1 MNMNIQ
7 KMAYEAV
14 DAYKS
19 EMLNLWAELINCDC
33 GSMNKVGVDAVNAKI
48 GSFLSALGFK
58 TRQVPFEKAGN
69 MLIAEYGD
77 TTKPFVVLTGHM
89 DTVFKNGTAAERPFT
104 IKDGKAYGPGVLD
117 MKGGIV
123 IFLYAL
129 KALLANGYD
138 RYPIKV
144 ILAGDEEV
152 GHRDSNAAEIFE
164 REAKGALAAFN
175 FETGFLD
182 NGVVVQRKGTWQFSM
197 EVTGR
202 GAHVGNDPENG
213 RSAIAEICRKVIDI
227 EALTDFKA
235 GYNLNVGR
243 IEGGTVPNAVPEHA
257 KIICDLRFEK
267 AADLL
272 DLQAKLQTIANKVY
286 IEGTHTT
293 LTSLTNFKSM
303 DKSEATMELF
313 NKVNKLAVE
322 NGFAPMTP
330 KFVGGGSDSAYMV
343 AAGVPTLCAMG
354 VQGARNHTVD
364 EFAVVD
370 SLFTRCKLMITILC
384 NL

>member
-1 MNMNIQ
+1 MNIQ
-7 KMAYEAV
+7 NMAYDAI

-19 EMLNLWAELINCDC
+19 DMLNLWAELVNCDC
-33 GSMNKVGVDAVNAKI
+33 GSMNKAGVDAVNAKI
-48 GSFLSALGFK
+48 SHFLTELGFK
-58 TRQVPFEKAGN
+58 ARQVQFEKAGN
-69 MLIAEYGD
+69 MLVAEYGD
-77 TTKPFVVLTGHM
+77 ITKPFIILTGHM

-129 KALLANGYD
+129 KALLSNGYD
-138 RYPIKV
+138 RYPFKV

-152 GHRDSNAAEIFE
+152 GHRDSDAAAVFE

-175 FETGFLD
+175 FETSFLD
-182 NGVVVQRKGTWQFSM
+182 NGVVVQRKGTWQFTL
-197 EVTGR
+197 EVTGK

-227 EALTDFKA
+227 EALTDFAA

-257 KIICDLRFEK
+257 SIVCDLRFEK
-267 AADLL
+267 SADLL
-272 DLQAKLQTIANKVY
+272 NLQAKLQAIANKVY

-293 LTSLTNFKSM
+293 LTSMTNFKSM
-303 DKSEATMELF
+303 DKSAATMELF
-313 NKVNKLAVE
+313 NKVNKLAVA

-330 KFVGGGSDSAYMV
+330 KFVGGGSDSAYTV

-354 VQGARNHTVD
+354 VQGARNHTVE
-364 EFAVVD
+364 EFALVD
-370 SLFTRCKLMITILC
+370 SLFTRCKLLTAILC